1 MIRST
6 NYVSSATLIALA
18 GLLLV
23 LSAFAAAPVTASE
36 VNTTA
41 NSTVE
46 LNASTVDGG
55 TTVEGE
61 TFNVTI
67 DEQINSSDTALIQ
80 LSSDE
85 GDIELNDSSIN
96 TNNQSNNVSVSST
109 VINGNVYSTTDDTIE
124 LTFEDTYDAG
134 TNPNVE
140 LKITFSYDV
149 ASRVSGEASGYTNTS
164 ILTGT
169 SEGNI
174 DVGGVSAAELSVH
187 PSTPNSLQFDDSPE
201 RIAFDDGSDSVTV
214 EAVDEFDNRVN
225 SSSFTGSISE
235 YYDQDLNLTASLI
248 NSSDGTVDT
257 ADQGTST
264 AIKLNSSNNDQATFE
279 INSSAT
285 DTENLNDLVVGDQ
298 LAVNVSE
305 TGGNYSA
312 GSIEESL
319 VIEPDT
325 ILVSTDATSPVFA
338 DDANDGIGVTH
349 ELANSSNS
357 VIADGNIDTID
368 IQFKN
373 VTNDGGLEEAN
384 VTSGEVE
391 FSEDDT
397 ASEYRASINN
407 GTTNLTLS
415 TTDNSY
421 DNLTLNASVTSGTVA
436 NQTAALDILSGE
448 IDQLTFAESTG
459 DEKELELNV
468 TNVTVQAVDAYGNTV
483 DDRDLGSTTIKVTQS
498 GGAEIPDRST
508 ADIQLNLDND
518 GDRQINLTDTGSG
531 DSNITAAVGTF
542 DYTVAQTAEGEAA
555 DLADATVEDITIY
568 PNVTVGSQPPALV
581 NASEEGNF
589 RVALNDST
597 GEALSEEQVDQ
608 VNITTAFQ
616 AEALQNGRE
625 TVPSISDVTLT
636 QSPIK
641 EVPFSSDTAGK
652 FNVSLD
658 VTDVDDT
665 AVQTNTIEV
674 AAGELSSAKSDISF
688 DRNFAGTVQDDSNT
702 TVTIKLRDQFGN
714 YLGYSVNNSK
724 FNNSSV
730 TLNIAEQDVTNDLL
744 NDANTS
750 GNGTNV
756 EDANSSITYDLDST
770 TLDNATTGSSVD
782 VKVTDDYPSEE
793 VSVTTSFE
801 LVHEAFDLSSGFQR
815 ISLPQPASVSEENVD
830 HTTTWNTTDA
840 SYDQDKID
848 IFSGDV
854 SGDAALHNGLYVSG
868 SSNDARIGFNFD
880 TSGEV
885 NVGQESLEAGWNFL
899 GTNYDI
905 STQDSVE
912 LEEDLLT
919 VDEID
924 NTPSSSPVVYDGGL
938 SNVLNAS
945 DGGNTTADLTEDTT
959 YASGYGT
966 YWVYV
971 EDPDSLDSATR
982 ELIAP
987 RYQPSQRNVV

>member
-6 NYVSSATLIALA
+6 KHVSGAALIALA

-23 LSAFAAAPVTASE
+23 LSAFAAAPVTASD

-46 LNASTVDGG
+46 LNASDVDGG

-67 DEQINSSDTALIQ
+67 DDQINSSDTALVQ

-85 GDIELNDSSIN
+85 GDIELNSTSVHN
-96 TNNQSNNVSVSST
+96 NNQSSNVTVSAN
-109 VINGNVYSTTDDTIE
+109 VINGDVYSTTDDTIQ
-124 LTFEDTYDAG
+124 LTFEDTYDASA
-134 TNPNVE
+134 NPDVE
-140 LKITFSYDV
+140 LKIEFSYDV
-149 ASRVSGEASGYTNTS
+149 ASRVSGEADTYTNTS
-164 ILTGT
+164 ILVGA
-169 SEGNI
+169 SGGDI
-174 DVGGVSAAELSVH
+174 DLGSASAAELSVH
-187 PSTPNSLQFDDSPE
+187 PITPDSLQYADSPE
-201 RIAFDDGSDSVTV
+201 DIAFDSGSDTVTV
-214 EAVDEFDNRVN
+214 EAVDEFDNTIN
-225 SSSFTGSISE
+225 SSDFAGSISE
-235 YYDQDLNLTASLI
+235 YYDQDLNLTASLR

-257 ADQGTST
+257 ADQGDTVI
-264 AIKLNSSNNDQATFE
+264 ALNSSDNDQATFE

-325 ILVSTDATSPVFA
+325 ILVSTDASSSVFA
-338 DDANDGIGVTH
+338 DDANTGIGVTH

-357 VIADGNIDTID
+357 VISDDNIDSID
-368 IQFKN
+368 ILFKN
-373 VTNDGGLEEAN
+373 GTNDGGLETAN
-384 VTSGEVE
+384 VSSDEVVINSSTE
-391 FSEDDT
+391 TDSAYE
-397 ASEYRASINN
+397 ASINN
-407 GTTNLTLS
+407 GTTNLTLN

-421 DNLTLNASVTSGTVA
+421 DALTLNASVKDGTVA

-448 IDQLTFAESTG
+448 IDELTFAESSG

-498 GGAEIPDRST
+498 GSQIDNRST
-508 ADIQLNLDND
+508 AEINLNLDKD
-518 GDRQINLTDTGSG
+518 GDRKINLTDSGSG

-542 DYTVAQTAEGEAA
+542 DYTVEQTAEGEAD
-555 DLADATVEDITIY
+555 DLTDTTVTDVTVY
-568 PNVTVGSQPPALV
+568 PNVTVESQPPALV

-589 RVALNDST
+589 TVALNDST
-597 GEALSEEQVDQ
+597 GEALSEDQVDQ
-608 VNITTAFQ
+608 VDIDTTFQ
-616 AEALQNGRE
+616 AEARQNGRDSE
-625 TVPSISDVTLT
+625 PEINDLTLT
-636 QSPIK
+636 RSPNQ
-641 EVPFSSDTAGK
+641 EVTFSSNIAGK

-658 VTDVDDT
+658 VRDVDDT
-665 AVQTNTIEV
+665 AVQTSTIEV
-674 AAGELSSAKSDISF
+674 AAGELNAANSDISF
-688 DRNFAGTVQDDSNT
+688 DRDFAGTVQDDSNT
-702 TVTIKLRDQFGN
+702 TVTIELRDQYGN

-724 FNNSSV
+724 FSNDSV
-730 TLNIAEQDVTNDLL
+730 ALNVAGQDVSSDLL

-770 TLDNATTGSSVD
+770 TLDNATTGSVD

-793 VSVTTSFE
+793 VSVTASFE
-801 LVHEAFDLSSGFQR
+801 LVHEAFDLSEGFQR
-815 ISLPQPASVSEENVD
+815 ISLPQPANVSEEDVN
-830 HTTTWNTTDA
+830 HYTTWNT
-840 SYDQDKID
+840 SSSGYDGDMLD
-848 IFSGDV
+848 IQAATV
-854 SGDAALHNGLYVSG
+854 SGDTELHSGIYVNGES
-868 SSNDARIGFNFD
+868 DAARIGFNFD
-880 TSGEV
+880 TSDRV
-885 NVGQESLEAGWNFL
+885 NVGQESLKAGWNFL

-919 VDEID
+919 VDEIK

-938 SNVLNAS
+938 SNVLDAS
-945 DGGNTTADLTEDTT
+945 DGGNTTSDLTEDST

-971 EDPDSLDSATR
+971 EDPDSLDSNTR

-987 RYQPSQRNVV
+987 TYQPSQRNVV